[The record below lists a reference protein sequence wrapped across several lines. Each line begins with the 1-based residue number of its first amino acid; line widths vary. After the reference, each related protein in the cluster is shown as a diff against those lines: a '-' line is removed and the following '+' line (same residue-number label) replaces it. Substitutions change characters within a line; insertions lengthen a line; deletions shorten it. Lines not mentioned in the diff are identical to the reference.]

1 VPAARDGGRVA
12 RGHRGAPTESE
23 RAAGGAASPAGCA
36 NVSAAASLGIDTS
49 TPAFVLG
56 MFDTGLAIVRALAPR
71 GVRVR
76 GFDPDPHQP
85 GFFSR
90 YGTAYRCPD
99 PAEEPTAL
107 LRVLLDA
114 AAREGRRPVLYPTS
128 DPFVLFL
135 ARHCE
140 PLARAFVFAI
150 PPPDQLEALVDKR
163 RQYALAEQ
171 LGIPLPPTFG
181 ADSPDEVERI
191 AKRLPYPVLI
201 KPRYGHLWRQH
212 FGGDSKGLP
221 ACNVTE
227 LRAAYRRARV
237 LGLDVLIQEII
248 PGPVSDLHLVDV
260 YVDGHGRALG
270 TMVAQKIRQYPTDFG
285 VGTLI
290 ESVCR
295 PAVAAQALRVCEAF
309 GYRGLAE
316 IEFKLDRRDGAW
328 KLIEINPRA
337 WQQIA
342 HGAACG
348 IDFALLQYLDVTGQ
362 QPASR
367 SRFRCGLKW
376 MNEVNDLRA
385 AVAHARRG
393 EVGVRGWLA
402 SLHGVRAFTT
412 FDPHDPWPTVRAPL
426 ARRLGR
432 PGPAYPLPAV
442 GIRRG

>member
-12 RGHRGAPTESE
+12 PDLRGVPVVSE
-23 RAAGGAASPAGCA
+23 RAVGGAAPPAGRA
-36 NVSAAASLGIDTS
+36 SVSAATSLGIDTS

-56 MFDTGLAIVRALAPR
+56 MFDTGLAIMRALAPR
-71 GVRVR
+71 GVRMR
-76 GFDPDPHQP
+76 GFDPDPCQP

-90 YGTAYRCPD
+90 HGIARRCPD
-99 PAEEPTAL
+99 PAEEPTEL
-107 LRVLLDA
+107 LCVLLDA

-128 DPFVLFL
+128 DPFMLFL
-135 ARHCE
+135 ARHYE
-140 PLARAFVFAI
+140 SLARAFVFAT
-150 PPPDQLEALVDKR
+150 PPPDRLEALVDKR

-171 LGIPLPPTFG
+171 HGIPLPPTFG
-181 ADSPDEVERI
+181 ADTPEEVERI
-191 AKRLPYPVLI
+191 VERLPYPVLI

-227 LRAAYRRARV
+227 LRAAYRRARA

-260 YVDGHGRALG
+260 YVDGRGRALG

-290 ESVCR
+290 ESVRR
-295 PAVAAQALRVCEAF
+295 PAVAAQALRVCHAF
-309 GYRGLAE
+309 GYGGLAE
-316 IEFKLDRRDGAW
+316 IECKLDRRDGVW

-348 IDFALLQYLDVTGQ
+348 IDFALLQYLDLTGQ
-362 QPASR
+362 QPAPR
-367 SRFRCGLKW
+367 SLFRCGVKW

-385 AVAHARRG
+385 AAAHARRG
-393 EVGVRGWLA
+393 ELGAGGWLT

-412 FDPHDPWPTVRAPL
+412 FALDDPWPAVRAPL

-432 PGPAYPLPAV
+432 PSPTFPLLAA